1 MVGLN
6 GSCPVWTSGGGLEI
20 GPGLNRDPGST
31 AEGVAAA
38 SRAAR
43 ASLSTC
49 FSPNHVNSAQLQ
61 PTVSVAGSI
70 SGGGGGGSAS
80 IELNSDSSPS
90 SDLHVFMWL
99 ARTHAAPRSHGGC
112 GVSLSKGEMHATAHS
127 GTPHLTRK
135 KTPHST
141 RTRSSPPSTLLRLKT
156 SKCRSVAAISRG

>member
-112 GVSLSKGEMHATAHS
+112 GVSLSKGEMHATREHR
-127 GTPHLTRK
+127 TLPVKRHRTLPVPVVLTVLDCNVQYR
-135 KTPHST
+135 
-141 RTRSSPPSTLLRLKT
+141 LRHFF
-156 SKCRSVAAISRG
+156 A

>member
-99 ARTHAAPRSHGGC
+99 ARTTRARRLRRVPLKRRNARHSAQWNAALDP
-112 GVSLSKGEMHATAHS
+112 
-127 GTPHLTRK
+127 
-135 KTPHST
+135 
-141 RTRSSPPSTLLRLKT
+141 
-156 SKCRSVAAISRG
+156 